1 MGEVKKEKKGWR
13 EDQGLELA
21 TADFLPGGLA
31 LQVALGLDSANLFD
45 LGTSLAGFAK
55 ADELSATLT
64 PLGALG
70 LDLAVDFLLPAL
82 ACGSLT
88 LLDTLEVVLA
98 LGLVANPALA
108 AAVPLDSV
116 LALGHADFA
125 RLLALGAT
133 VSLLD
138 GTAASEVLGTSLAL
152 GVKFDELSATL
163 TPLGALGLDLAV
175 DFLLPALACGS
186 LTLLVPLEV
195 EGAALNILLVKS
207 ATLDA
212 EIFAFGFALLGA
224 LDASDLGLPLK
235 SDLCK
240 CGSCECKQCEEGD
253 SE

>member
-1 MGEVKKEKKGWR
+1 MGKVKEAKKDWG

-21 TADFLPGGLA
+21 TADFFPGPLA

-88 LLDTLEVVLA
+88 LL
-98 LGLVANPALA
+98 
-108 AAVPLDSV
+108 
-116 LALGHADFA
+116 
-125 RLLALGAT
+125 
-133 VSLLD
+133 
-138 GTAASEVLGTSLAL
+138 
-152 GVKFDELSATL
+152 
-163 TPLGALGLDLAV
+163 
-175 DFLLPALACGS
+175 
-186 LTLLVPLEV
+186 VPLEV

-212 EIFAFGFALLGA
+212 VIFAFGFALLGA